1 MAKRFPDVVT
11 LTVCDR
17 NYNEYLFED
26 INKKPCELCFKNV
39 SPVKHGLFHNDI
51 IYFKN
56 NKIER
61 VVSQVRTSTISGV
74 LVLNTFHGK
83 FKDSFI
89 YKFVPY
95 DKELP
100 VFLVAYKNK
109 NLSSFDKSVKEVYA
123 VIKFSKWDKKHP
135 EGTIVNVIGDV
146 RNQHHFYVYLLYA
159 RNLFL
164 GIKKFNDCVFKQLT
178 DNDPSQSS
186 DESIIQTICKKPA
199 YCIKDRSG
207 VECYTIDGVNT
218 EDYDDAFSVQEPYS
232 EFNPTEYTK
241 LSIYISNVPIVLDA
255 LSLWEKMTDR
265 YCTVYLPETKQPMY
279 PSILTGCLTSLTHNT
294 QRIVFAID
302 VYIQGNDGG
311 IVGVEYENAL
321 ICVNQNYTYAKVNE
335 FLENNNPYFVRLSNI
350 VKVIK
355 PQISHVNNI
364 TNFCNTDTVLSS
376 YEIIEILM
384 TFANT
389 SIAKALYSK
398 RKGIYREQ
406 YKKQVMPKS
415 REERMQAYESI
426 NKKLEK
432 YDETARRFLCEE
444 YTTRGEYTTHLPDTQ
459 ENIYVHATSPI
470 RRIVDTVNISLMN
483 SCIGCVML
491 PEWHDFLYKIENN
504 IRKVNEYQRLS
515 KKVERECDV
524 LAKTQNLISY
534 NQDDEK
540 THTTQQLVVEVDGI
554 VFNKQQTKYSVYIP
568 KLKTSCVVVA
578 TDQNMDE
585 YSMYQFTLY
594 YIRNE
599 HSVKQKIQLELKE
612 RK

>member
-1 MAKRFPDVVT
+1 M
-11 LTVCDR
+11 
-17 NYNEYLFED
+17 Y
-26 INKKPCELCFKNV
+26 
-39 SPVKHGLFHNDI
+39 I

-321 ICVNQNYTYAKVNE
+321 ICVNQNSTYAKVNE
-335 FLENNNPYFVRLSNI
+335 FLENS
-350 VKVIK
+350 
-355 PQISHVNNI
+355 
-364 TNFCNTDTVLSS
+364 
-376 YEIIEILM
+376 
-384 TFANT
+384 
-389 SIAKALYSK
+389 
-398 RKGIYREQ
+398 
-406 YKKQVMPKS
+406 
-415 REERMQAYESI
+415 
-426 NKKLEK
+426 
-432 YDETARRFLCEE
+432 
-444 YTTRGEYTTHLPDTQ
+444 
-459 ENIYVHATSPI
+459 TSPA
-470 RRIVDTVNISLMN
+470 
-483 SCIGCVML
+483 
-491 PEWHDFLYKIENN
+491 
-504 IRKVNEYQRLS
+504 
-515 KKVERECDV
+515 RE
-524 LAKTQNLISY
+524 A
-534 NQDDEK
+534 
-540 THTTQQLVVEVDGI
+540 H
-554 VFNKQQTKYSVYIP
+554 F
-568 KLKTSCVVVA
+568 
-578 TDQNMDE
+578 
-585 YSMYQFTLY
+585 
-594 YIRNE
+594 
-599 HSVKQKIQLELKE
+599 
-612 RK
+612 